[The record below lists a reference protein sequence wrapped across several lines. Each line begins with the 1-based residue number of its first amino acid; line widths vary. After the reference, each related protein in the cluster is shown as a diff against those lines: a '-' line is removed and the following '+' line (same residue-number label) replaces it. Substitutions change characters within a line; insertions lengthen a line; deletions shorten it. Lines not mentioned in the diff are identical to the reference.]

1 MNLIIFP
8 NKTLTKLKFI
18 TTFIFIL
25 VLGFCA
31 AIYAQDQQK
40 IASVLQKIDDEKT
53 DTGKVML
60 LNSLYVEYREY
71 DSSKAMQYVNE
82 GIALA
87 KSIGFDKGE
96 ALLLMNK
103 GVFLNLNGENEAAK
117 NLIQQS
123 LQIRKRI
130 NDFAGQG
137 FCLRSLGNIEYDRND
152 YEKALA
158 LYLQAA
164 PLFEK
169 GNDKKGLAGN
179 YIWVGNVFNEGLHQY
194 DKATEYFT
202 KSLTL
207 SRELND
213 SSLISYNYNNLGQ
226 AFYFQKKYKQAFEY
240 YYASR
245 DIKRLLN
252 DKRGLG
258 NAFGNISNIYFD
270 TANYALALVY
280 NDSALQ
286 IRNEQNDK
294 KGIATCLANGGN
306 IQLLLNNYQAA
317 FDNYQKALNLGNEI
331 DFKEPVIEAYN
342 GLSKYYEQSGNPI
355 QALAFYKLYKN
366 ANDSVYNSD
375 IAEQIAGL
383 QTRYETAK
391 KEQEI
396 KDKNFQITKRNYWI
410 AAISVLLL
418 LGSLLGYNYYRR
430 FKLKKE
436 KQLQAEIMHQQ
447 DIATRGIL
455 QAEEN
460 ERERIARE
468 LHDGVGQMMSA
479 AKMNLSAMEHDLAF
493 TNENQK
499 NAFDR
504 IVNLVD
510 EGCKEVRTVSHQ
522 MMPNALLKKGLAS
535 AIREFIDKIDSRV
548 LKVDLYSEGLNERI
562 DTNTETVLYR
572 VVQECVNN
580 VIKHSGANHL
590 DISLIKDTDGISVTI
605 EDNGKGFDTTQKA
618 NFDGI
623 GLKNI
628 RTRIEYL
635 KGTVDFDSTPGNGTL
650 VAIHVPVAG

>member
-1 MNLIIFP
+1 M
-8 NKTLTKLKFI
+8 KFI
-18 TTFIFIL
+18 PTFIFIIM
-25 VLGFCA
+25 LGFCA

-40 IASVLQKIDDEKT
+40 IASLLQKIAIEKT

-82 GIALA
+82 GIELSN
-87 KSIGFDKGE
+87 SIGFDKGE

-103 GVFLNLNGENEAAK
+103 GVFLNLNGENEAARK
-117 NLIQQS
+117 LIQQS
-123 LQIRKRI
+123 LQIRKRT

-158 LYLQAA
+158 FYLQAA

-169 GNDKKGLAGN
+169 ANDKKGLAGN

-194 DKATEYFT
+194 DKATEYFS
-202 KSLTL
+202 KSLAL
-207 SRELND
+207 AMELND
-213 SSLISYNYNNLGQ
+213 STLISYNYNNLGQ
-226 AFYFQKKYKQAFEY
+226 AFYFQKKYQQAFEY

-270 TANYALALVY
+270 TANYRLALIY

-294 KGIATCLANGGN
+294 KGIATCLANAGN
-306 IQLLLNNYQAA
+306 IQILLKNYQAA
-317 FDNYQKALNLGNEI
+317 FDNYQKALRLGSEI
-331 DFKEPVIEAYN
+331 GFKEPVIESYN
-342 GLSKYYEQSGNPI
+342 GFSKYYEQTGNPT
-355 QALAFYKLYKN
+355 QALAYYKLYKT

-375 IAEQIAGL
+375 ISQQINIL
-383 QTRYETAK
+383 QTRYETTK

-410 AAISVLLL
+410 AAISVVLL
-418 LGSLLGYNYYRR
+418 LGLLLAYSYYRR

-535 AIREFIDKIDSRV
+535 AIREFIDKIDNRI

-590 DISLIKDTDGISVTI
+590 DISLIKDTDGISVTV

>member
-1 MNLIIFP
+1 VKFLPAVYFII
-8 NKTLTKLKFI
+8 
-18 TTFIFIL
+18 IL
-25 VLGFCA
+25 GYSSAVN
-31 AIYAQDQQK
+31 AQDQQK
-40 IASVLQKIDDEKT
+40 ITSILQKIANEKT

-60 LNSLYVEYREY
+60 LNNLYVEYREY
-71 DSSKAMQYVNE
+71 DSSKAMKYVNE
-82 GIALA
+82 GIELA
-87 KSIGFDKGE
+87 NSIGFDKGE

-103 GVFLNLNGENEAAK
+103 GVFLNLNGENDAAK

-123 LQIRKRI
+123 LEIRKRT

-137 FCLRSLGNIEYDRND
+137 FCLRSLGNIEYDKNN

-158 LYLQAA
+158 LYLQAS

-169 GNDKKGLAGN
+169 ANDKKGLAGN
-179 YIWVGNVFNEGLHQY
+179 YIWVGNVFNEGLRQY
-194 DKATEYFT
+194 DKATEYFS
-202 KSLTL
+202 KSLAL
-207 SRELND
+207 ALELND

-226 AFYFQKKYKQAFEY
+226 AFYFQKKYNQAFEY

-270 TANYALALVY
+270 TANYALALIY

-286 IRNEQNDK
+286 IRTEQNDK
-294 KGIATCLANGGN
+294 KGIATSLANGGN
-306 IQLLLNNYQAA
+306 ILLLLKNYEAA
-317 FDNYQKALNLGNEI
+317 FNNYQKALKLGTEI
-331 DFKEPVIEAYN
+331 EFKEPVIESYN
-342 GLSKYYEQSGNPI
+342 GLSKYYEQTGNAS
-355 QALAFYKLYKN
+355 QALTYYKLYKT

-375 IAEQIAGL
+375 IAQQIAVL

-396 KDKNFQITKRNYWI
+396 KDKNFQISKRNYWI

-418 LGSLLGYNYYRR
+418 LGSLLGYSYYRR

-535 AIREFIDKIDSRV
+535 AIREFIDKIDNRV

-590 DISLIKDTDGISVTI
+590 DISLIKDTEGISVTI

-650 VAIHVPVAG
+650 VAIHVPVAV

>member
-1 MNLIIFP
+1 MKP
-8 NKTLTKLKFI
+8 
-18 TTFIFIL
+18 IL
-25 VLGFCA
+25 AFYSIVVLGNVCDA
-31 AIYAQDQQK
+31 MAQDQQK
-40 IASVLQKIDDEKT
+40 ITAIEQKMAAEKT

-71 DSSKAMQYVNE
+71 DSAKAMQYVNE

-87 KSIGFDKGE
+87 NEISFDKGE

-103 GVFLNLNGENEAAK
+103 GVFLNLNGENVAAE
-117 NLIQQS
+117 NLIRQS
-123 LQIRKRI
+123 LTIRERT
-130 NDFAGQG
+130 NDFSGQG
-137 FCLRSLGNIEYDRND
+137 HCFRSLGNIEYDKND
-152 YEKALA
+152 YEKALQ

-169 GNDKKGLAGN
+169 ANDKKGLAGN
-179 YIWVGNVFNEGLHQY
+179 YIWIGNVLNEGMHQY
-194 DKATEYFT
+194 DKASEYFT
-202 KSLTL
+202 KSLVIAEQL
-207 SRELND
+207 KD
-213 SSLISYNYNNLGQ
+213 STLISYNYNNLGQ
-226 AFYFQKKYKQAFEY
+226 AYYFQKNFTKAFEY
-240 YYASR
+240 YNASSR
-245 DIKRLLN
+245 IKRLLN

-258 NAFGNISNIYFD
+258 NAFGNIANIYFD
-270 TANYALALVY
+270 TNNYTLALAY

-286 IRNEQNDK
+286 IRTGQNDK
-294 KGIATCLANGGN
+294 KGMATSFANIGNVQLQLKNYPAASKYYQQALKLGTEIA
-306 IQLLLNNYQAA
+306 
-317 FDNYQKALNLGNEI
+317 
-331 DFKEPVIEAYN
+331 FKEPIIEAYN
-342 GLSKYYEQSGNPI
+342 GLSKYYEQIGNPV
-355 QALAFYKLYKN
+355 QALAYYKLHKA

-375 IAEQIAGL
+375 IAQQISTL
-383 QTRYETAK
+383 QTRYESAK
-391 KEQEI
+391 KDQEI
-396 KDKNFQITKRNYWI
+396 QEQRFEMVKQAQEKQFEISKRNYWI
-410 AAISVLLL
+410 AGICGLLL
-418 LGSLLGYNYYRR
+418 LGSLLAYSYYRR

-447 DIATRGIL
+447 DMATRGIL

-479 AKMNLSAMEHDLAF
+479 AKMNLSAMEHELAF
-493 TNENQK
+493 TNDSQK

-535 AIREFIDKIDSRV
+535 AIREFIDKIDNRV
-548 LKVDLYSEGLNERI
+548 LKIDLYSEGLNERI
-562 DTNTETVLYR
+562 DTSTETVLYR

-590 DISLIKDTDGISVTI
+590 DISLIKDTDGISVTV
-605 EDNGKGFDTTQKA
+605 EDNGQGFNTGNKE
-618 NFDGI
+618 NFEGI

-635 KGTVDFDSTPGNGTL
+635 KGTVDFDSTPGKGTL
-650 VAIHVPVAG
+650 VAIHVPAAR